1 MHIHC
6 RNCGGK
12 LQGEYCHVCGEKVL
26 KPEDKAFS
34 RWLKDVLTNLVQFDG
49 KFFKSLVALSSKPG
63 VLAEDY
69 FQGKRKPYLKIINLF
84 FIANLL
90 YFVLPSFDTFKTN
103 LEFQMNS
110 QVYSGYVTE
119 SVEKYLL
126 SNDLDIEEFRILF
139 NTKTAEVSKL
149 ILVAL
154 APFLGFLIF
163 LLHRKKLYLTD
174 GFNLALQFWAAYILL
189 YLIPFSLIIYSANSW
204 FGDVPFMRLVNS
216 DFFLSMI
223 ALVFSAIY
231 FWHMLKWLSDK
242 ITLRIIKIFL
252 LLLSF
257 VPIIIVYRALLFYI
271 TMWTV

>member
-1 MHIHC
+1 MRTDC
-6 RNCGGK
+6 RNCGAY

-26 KPEDKAFS
+26 TPEDKAFS

-49 KFFKSLVALSSKPG
+49 KFFKSLVALLSRPS

-69 FQGKRKPYLKIINLF
+69 FQGRRKPYLKIINLF

-110 QVYSGYVTE
+110 QVYSGYATE
-119 SVEKYLL
+119 SVESYLL
-126 SNDLDIEEFRILF
+126 TNDLDIEEFRILF
-139 NTKTAEVSKL
+139 DAKTAEVSKL

-163 LLHRKKLYLTD
+163 LLHRKKVYLTD
-174 GFNLALQFWAAYILL
+174 GFNLALQFWAAYLLL
-189 YLIPFSLIIYSANSW
+189 YLIPFSLLIYLANWW
-204 FGDVPFMRLVNS
+204 FGDMPFMRWVNS

-223 ALVFSAIY
+223 SLVFSAIY

-257 VPIIIVYRALLFYI
+257 VPIIIVYRALLFFI
-271 TMWTV
+271 TTWAV